1 MCITCKSEVLV
12 LASQKSYKCLFFSSM
27 HELIKQ
33 LLEKTKMLA
42 EKYQQQ
48 VKKNNELE
56 IQLAELKQKLAQ
68 QNETLKDLEER
79 NKILKLAKSLNG
91 NTDENILGIKLKINE
106 LVKEIDKCV
115 ALLNR

>member
-1 MCITCKSEVLV
+1 M
-12 LASQKSYKCLFFSSM
+12 QD
-27 HELIKQ
+27 LIKQ
-33 LLEKTKMLA
+33 LLEKTKLLV

-56 IQLAELKQKLAQ
+56 IQLAELKLKLGQ
-68 QNETLKDLEER
+68 QDEIIKDLKER
-79 NKILKLAKSLNG
+79 NKILKLAKSLNE
-91 NTDENILGIKLKINE
+91 NADENISGIKLKINE

>member
-1 MCITCKSEVLV
+1 M
-12 LASQKSYKCLFFSSM
+12 Q
-27 HELIKQ
+27 ELIKQ
-33 LLEKTKMLA
+33 LLEKVKMLT

-48 VKKNNELE
+48 VQKNNELE
-56 IQLAELKQKLAQ
+56 IQLAELKQKLTQ

-91 NTDENILGIKLKINE
+91 NTDENISGIKLKINE

>member
-1 MCITCKSEVLV
+1 M
-12 LASQKSYKCLFFSSM
+12 Q
-27 HELIKQ
+27 ELIKQ
-33 LLEKTKMLA
+33 LLEKTKMLV

-48 VKKNNELE
+48 VNKNNELE
-56 IQLAELKQKLAQ
+56 IQLAELRLKLKQ
-68 QNETLKDLEER
+68 QNEIIKDLEER

-91 NTDENILGIKLKINE
+91 YTDENISGIKLKINE

>member
-1 MCITCKSEVLV
+1 M
-12 LASQKSYKCLFFSSM
+12 Q
-27 HELIKQ
+27 ELIKQ
-33 LLEKTKMLA
+33 LLEKTKMLV

-56 IQLAELKQKLAQ
+56 IQLAELRLKLKQ
-68 QNETLKDLEER
+68 QNEIIKDLEER

-91 NTDENILGIKLKINE
+91 NTGENISGIKLKINE

>member
-1 MCITCKSEVLV
+1 M
-12 LASQKSYKCLFFSSM
+12 Q
-27 HELIKQ
+27 ELIKQ
-33 LLEKTKMLA
+33 LLEKTKLLT

-48 VKKNNELE
+48 VQKNNELE

-91 NTDENILGIKLKINE
+91 NTDENISGIKLKINE

>member
-1 MCITCKSEVLV
+1 M
-12 LASQKSYKCLFFSSM
+12 Q
-27 HELIKQ
+27 ELIKQ

-42 EKYQQQ
+42 DKYQQQ
-48 VKKNNELE
+48 VKKSNELE
-56 IQLAELKQKLAQ
+56 IQVAELRKLLEQ
-68 QNETLKDLEER
+68 QNELIKDLEER

-91 NTDENILGIKLKINE
+91 NTDENISGIKLKINE